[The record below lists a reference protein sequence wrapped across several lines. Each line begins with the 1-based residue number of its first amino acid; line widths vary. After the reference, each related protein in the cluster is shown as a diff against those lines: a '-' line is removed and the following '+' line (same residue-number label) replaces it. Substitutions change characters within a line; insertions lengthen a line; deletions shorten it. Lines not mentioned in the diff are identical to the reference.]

1 MRIAKLKRPEQT
13 KARLPIFAVSELM
26 PIGEKLRLDDGQ
38 CMKIVRKLSSE
49 EVRILSLELYNTVM
63 SDRPE
68 NIPLFWVEC
77 KPFDH

>member
-1 MRIAKLKRPEQT
+1 MTT
-13 KARLPIFAVSELM
+13 KAAAGDPADLGLIDAARLIAA
-26 PIGEKLRLDDGQ
+26 
-38 CMKIVRKLSSE
+38 RKLSSE